1 MAARVAQEEQK
12 EMKQGQLLSM
22 SKNCHKQAEARRLLT
37 ATSNDVMDESLESND
52 VQMLRRGQLY
62 ATR

>member
-1 MAARVAQEEQK
+1 MAARVAQEEQT

-22 SKNCHKQAEARRLLT
+22 SKNCHKQAEARRLPS
-37 ATSNDVMDESLESND
+37 ANGNDMMDESLERNE